1 MKTRKHTNLESLGY
15 RICSNCVLDTNDPN
29 LIFDEHGVCDQCN
42 DFKRNVQPKLDW
54 NKRKADF
61 EASLRKIKEEGK
73 SGEFDCLLGMSGGVD
88 SSYML
93 HVAVKELGLRPLVFH
108 VDGGWNSELAVN
120 NIEVMVDKLGLDL
133 YTEVIN
139 WEEMKDFQLALLKS
153 GTPYLDAAQDI
164 AFVGGVYK
172 FAEKYNIKNI
182 LNGYN
187 YSSEFCSYP
196 LKYYYYA
203 DKRFINDIRRKFS
216 TNPMKTYPLTSVFYR
231 KFWMK
236 YIKGIKFVQLLT
248 YFPYSKDEAKELLQR
263 EYGWTPYPQKHFES
277 RFTRFFESYWLPER
291 FGYDPRRVQFS
302 SLILAG
308 QMSREDALEEL
319 NKKPFD
325 PDRISDDFKY
335 VATKLGISVEEL
347 QVYFD
352 NPKKYYWDFKNNQT
366 IMSRLSLIATK
377 LNINR
382 AQVR

>member
-1 MKTRKHTNLESLGY
+1 MNTFQ
-15 RICSNCVLDTNDPN
+15 ICSNCVLDTNDPN
-29 LIFDEHGVCDQCN
+29 LKFDDQGVCDQCN
-42 DFKRNVQPKLDW
+42 DYKANIEPKLEW
-54 NKRKADF
+54 NSKKAEF
-61 EASLRKIKEEGK
+61 EAIIGKIQKDGK
-73 SGEFDCLLGMSGGVD
+73 GNDFDCLLGMSGGVD

-93 HVAVKELGLRPLVFH
+93 HLAVNELGLRPLVFH

-120 NIEVMVDKLGLDL
+120 NIQVMIDKLGLDL

-139 WEEMKDFQLALLKS
+139 WEEMKEFQLALFKS
-153 GTPYLDAAQDI
+153 GTPYLDGAQDI

-196 LKYYYYA
+196 LKYYYYS
-203 DKRFINDIRRKFS
+203 DSKFINDVRKQFC
-216 TNPMKTYPLTSVFYR
+216 TNLLNTYPMTSVFYR

-236 YIKGIKFVQLLT
+236 YIRGIKFIQLLT
-248 YFPYSKDEAKELLQR
+248 YFPYSKDEAKKLLQR

-308 QMSREDALEEL
+308 QMSRAEALEEL
-319 NKKPFD
+319 KKKPYD
-325 PDRISDDFKY
+325 PETIKDDFKY
-335 VATKLGISVEEL
+335 VATKLGISAEVL
-347 QVYFD
+347 QGYFD
-352 NPKKYYWDFKNNQT
+352 MPKKFYWDYKNSQK
-366 IMSRLSLIATK
+366 MLSQLSAIATK
-377 LNINR
+377 FNLNR